1 MIAHP
6 GCRHFGAPGL
16 WHNVERQEEERVGAA
31 KAAREFLIARSGTD
45 ADVDLVHAFHGS
57 GGETRVEDPGVGAG
71 QRLGDA
77 RERFGRGCGG
87 ALGNFGRNG
96 TETDGV
102 YVDDL
107 PGVDRSHIGLRPV
120 LMEDCA
126 GAGNRV
132 GVEGH
137 YDLWEIERGM
147 IAGGFG
153 LDAYEAALG
162 LYVPRDDDAP
172 AGGRELRHRDFTL
185 ADPH

>member
-57 GGETRVEDPGVGAG
+57 GGETRVEDLGVGAG

-87 ALGNFGRNG
+87 ALGDFGRDG
-96 TETDGV
+96 AEADGV
-102 YVDDL
+102 HVDDL
-107 PGVDRSHIGLRPV
+107 TGADWAPKGLGPA
-120 LMEDCA
+120 LLEGCA
-126 GAGNRV
+126 GAGSRV

-153 LDAYEAALG
+153 LDAYESAIG
-162 LYVPRDDDAP
+162 LYVPRDDDAH
-172 AGGRELRHRDFTL
+172 A
-185 ADPH
+185 